1 MNAISVI
8 ARAGAPAAV
17 VALAVGVL
25 AQALPA
31 AAADE
36 AGRYPERP
44 IRLLV
49 GFAPGGGTDTTA
61 RAIAQKLGQALG
73 QQVIVDNRP
82 GAAGNIATQIVANAN
97 PDGYT
102 LLMGTIAALA
112 INPTLFGNLPFDP
125 VRDFAPITQAVNS
138 TNVLFQ
144 VGDAYSLAGTTRSFD
159 AAFAGFWF
167 SHVPLERQ
175 REFLAGLNA
184 ALAPGARVVLLDNLF
199 VQGSSS
205 AIAEQDGIGNTY
217 QYRKLDD
224 GSTHRVLKNF
234 PTEAQLNALMAEGLG
249 EVPAYR
255 RWQYYWAFEYRV
267 PEP

>member
-1 MNAISVI
+1 MQSYYA
-8 ARAGAPAAV
+8 ARASEYDRVYQKPERQSDLRQIEQWLPSLLSGAKVLEVACGTGYWTRFIAQVASTV
-17 VALAVGVL
+17 VAIDS
-25 AQALPA
+25 AQ
-31 AAADE
+31 E
-36 AGRYPERP
+36 T
-44 IRLLV
+44 IQ
-49 GFAPGGGTDTTA
+49 
-61 RAIAQKLGQALG
+61 IAQQ
-73 QQVIVDNRP
+73 R
-82 GAAGNIATQIVANAN
+82 
-97 PDGYT
+97 
-102 LLMGTIAALA
+102 
-112 INPTLFGNLPFDP
+112 
-125 VRDFAPITQAVNS
+125 VNS

-234 PTEAQLNALMAEGLG
+234 PTDAQLYGLTAEGLG
-249 EVPAYR
+249 EVAAYR